1 MRLQK
6 MHWAQRLSLRERL
19 CHAGGLRSICS
30 LLYLMSHETADLRA
44 RNQDG
49 GKIKCESKR
58 PPAQQPQ
65 VLRLRPAR
73 VNCFIR
79 QTQLMGFSCG
89 RASSSPLARERFST
103 CCQKGLYSLDR
114 CVCASVVE
122 GLFVGDSGGGVG
134 QAASRSRV
142 RLL

>member
-1 MRLQK
+1 
-6 MHWAQRLSLRERL
+6 
-19 CHAGGLRSICS
+19 
-30 LLYLMSHETADLRA
+30 MSHETADLCA

-89 RASSSPLARERFST
+89 RAST
-103 CCQKGLYSLDR
+103 CCQKGLHSLDR